1 MNLDVETQWIE
12 AALFLYLIMNKPI
25 TYRNDQWSVTVD
37 GDLIAETYGVVIDRE
52 CLESFD
58 LKTFWLSY
66 EWFDINHFECAKL
79 VSIEKTAA

>member
-1 MNLDVETQWIE
+1 
-12 AALFLYLIMNKPI
+12 MNKPI
-25 TYRNDQWSVTVD
+25 IYRNDQWSVTVD
-37 GDLIAETYGVVIDRE
+37 GDLIAESYSVVIERE